1 VVQLVQKKAAIYCRV
16 STADQSCERQE
27 RDLRA
32 YVKKAG
38 WQVAGVWKETASGTK
53 DGRKERG
60 KILALAQARK
70 LDIVLVT
77 ELTRWGRSTIDLIH
91 SLQQL
96 QAWDVS
102 LIAQSGLQFDL
113 GTSQGKL
120 MASIMASLAEFESD
134 LIRERVKS
142 GIAAAKARGKKIGR
156 QPGQRIKSDRLAPKV
171 LSMIEEGNSYRTIA
185 DKLSIS
191 KSTVTDIVKRHRSL
205 VPPAQTST
213 TLAASGKKTTT
224 VTLWLRVENN
234 NSYGRGRKRSL
245 EAIELLVLPHY
256 DIKTLSECQYE
267 VTFSYEQD
275 ADLDSQIYEMLN
287 ECQRFADLYNCT
299 TEGTDV
305 VENGTDR
312 SW

>member
-1 VVQLVQKKAAIYCRV
+1 MVQKEAAIYCRV

-27 RDLRA
+27 RDLLA
-32 YVKKAG
+32 YAEKAG
-38 WQVAGVWKETASGTK
+38 WHVAGIWKETASGSK
-53 DGRKERG
+53 DGRKARQ

-70 LDIVLVT
+70 LDIILVT

-91 SLQQL
+91 TLQEL
-96 QAWDVS
+96 QSWGVS

-113 GTSQGKL
+113 ATSQGKL

-134 LIRERVKS
+134 LIKERVKS

-171 LSMIEEGNSYRTIA
+171 LSLIEERNSYRTIA

-191 KSTVTDIVKRHRSL
+191 KSTVTDIVKRHRL
-205 VPPAQTST
+205 LAPPAE
-213 TLAASGKKTTT
+213 SGKKTT

-234 NSYGRGRKRSL
+234 NRYGRGRKRSL
-245 EAIELLVLPHY
+245 EAIESLVLLHY
-256 DIKTLSECQYE
+256 DVKTLSECQYE
-267 VTFSYEQD
+267 VTFKYEDD
-275 ADLDSQIYEMLN
+275 ADLDNQIYDLLN
-287 ECQRFADLYNCT
+287 QCQRFADLYNCS

-305 VENGTDR
+305 IEIGTDR

>member
-1 VVQLVQKKAAIYCRV
+1 LVQKEAAIYCRV

-27 RDLRA
+27 RDLLA
-32 YVKKAG
+32 YAEKAG
-38 WQVAGVWKETASGTK
+38 WHVAGIWKETASGNK
-53 DGRKERG
+53 DSRKERQ

-70 LDIVLVT
+70 VDIILVT

-91 SLQQL
+91 TLQDL
-96 QAWDVS
+96 HSWGVS

-120 MASIMASLAEFESD
+120 MANIMASLAEFESD
-134 LIRERVKS
+134 LIKERVKS

-171 LSMIEEGNSYRTIA
+171 LSLIEERNSYRTIA

-191 KSTVTDIVKRHRSL
+191 KSTVTDIVKRHRL
-205 VPPAQTST
+205 LMTATPTAPPADST
-213 TLAASGKKTTT
+213 KKTTT

-234 NSYGRGRKRSL
+234 NRYGRGRKRSL
-245 EAIELLVLPHY
+245 EAIESLVLLHY
-256 DIKTLSECQYE
+256 HAKTLSECQYE
-267 VTFSYEQD
+267 VTLEYED
-275 ADLDSQIYEMLN
+275 DGDLDNQIYDLLN
-287 ECQRFADLYNCT
+287 QCQRFADLYNCS

-305 VENGTDR
+305 VERGTDR

>member
-1 VVQLVQKKAAIYCRV
+1 MVQKIAAIYCRV

-27 RDLRA
+27 RDLRVYA
-32 YVKKAG
+32 EKAG
-38 WQVAGVWKETASGTK
+38 WQITGVWKETASGAK
-53 DGRKERG
+53 DGRKERQE
-60 KILALAQARK
+60 ILTLAQARK
-70 LDIVLVT
+70 LDIILVT

-91 SLQQL
+91 TLQQL
-96 QAWDVS
+96 QSWGVS

-120 MASIMASLAEFESD
+120 MANIMASLAEFESD

-171 LSMIEEGNSYRTIA
+171 LSMVEERNSYRTIA
-185 DKLSIS
+185 DKLNIS
-191 KSTVTDIVKRHRSL
+191 KSTVTDIVKRHRL
-205 VPPAQTST
+205 LLPTAPAST
-213 TLAASGKKTTT
+213 VAASSKNQTT

-234 NSYGRGRKRSL
+234 NRHGRGRKRSL
-245 EAIELLVLPHY
+245 EAIESFVLSHY
-256 DIKTLSECQYE
+256 DVKALSECEYE
-267 VTFSYEQD
+267 VIFTYEEN
-275 ADLDSQIYEMLN
+275 ADLDNQIYELLN
-287 ECQRFADLYNCT
+287 ECQHFADLYNCS

-305 VENGTDR
+305 VEKGTDR

>member
-1 VVQLVQKKAAIYCRV
+1 MVQKEAAIYCRV

-27 RDLRA
+27 RDLLA
-32 YVKKAG
+32 YAEKAG
-38 WQVAGVWKETASGTK
+38 WHVAGVWKETASGSK
-53 DGRKERG
+53 DGRKERQ

-70 LDIVLVT
+70 LDIILVT

-91 SLQQL
+91 TLQEL
-96 QAWDVS
+96 QSWGVS

-120 MASIMASLAEFESD
+120 MANIMASLAEFESD
-134 LIRERVKS
+134 LIKERVKS

-171 LSMIEEGNSYRTIA
+171 LSLIEERNSYRTIA

-205 VPPAQTST
+205 APPAEN
-213 TLAASGKKTTT
+213 GRKTT

-234 NSYGRGRKRSL
+234 NRYGRGRKRSL
-245 EAIELLVLPHY
+245 EAIESLVLLHY
-256 DIKTLSECQYE
+256 DVKTLSECQYE
-267 VTFSYEQD
+267 VTFKYEDD
-275 ADLDSQIYEMLN
+275 ADLDNQIYDLLN
-287 ECQRFADLYNCT
+287 QCQRFADLYNCS

-305 VENGTDR
+305 IETGTDR